1 MIEGFLWYLTSVVAF
16 ELSDGM
22 KFPQIFRTAQ
32 PMRFDIKP
40 RYYDPV
46 KEEIEQRTSRIKKEL
61 QAEGKLPSDGNEE
74 KTYSGYDGSSLR
86 GAFTSGGQIKG
97 RQSASVHSAGMLR
110 LVIFV
115 LLIGSLFGYIYYG
128 PEAIYTIIYLTGG
141 IALFYFLIKLRRKQ
155 HR

>member
-1 MIEGFLWYLTSVVAF
+1 
-16 ELSDGM
+16 M

-46 KEEIEQRTSRIKKEL
+46 KEEIEQRTARIKKEL
-61 QAEGKLPSDGNEE
+61 QADGKLPLEE
-74 KTYSGYDGSSLR
+74 GDEENVGLYHSSIRGS
-86 GAFTSGGQIKG
+86 FTGGSQIKG
-97 RQSASVHSAGMLR
+97 RYSSALNSAGLIR

-128 PEAIYTIIYLTGG
+128 AEAIYIILYLLAG
-141 IALFYFLIKLRRKQ
+141 ISLLVVFFKLKRNQRQ
-155 HR
+155 